1 MLKHY
6 MTTRFLFNTWS
17 VIHLKYELIS
27 VYIVVRVFS
36 VDLNLEI
43 RVCGIFHGHMNESKG
58 VSVSM

>member
-1 MLKHY
+1 MEPTY
-6 MTTRFLFNTWS
+6 

-27 VYIVVRVFS
+27 VYIVFRVFS

-43 RVCGIFHGHMNESKG
+43 RVCGIFYGHMNESKG

>member
-1 MLKHY
+1 MEPTY
-6 MTTRFLFNTWS
+6 

-27 VYIVVRVFS
+27 VYIVFRVFS